1 MSNLKKEVV
10 LNGIVLSGTGRGKH
24 FVNLPW
30 ARRQFKEKLGFNP
43 YPGTLNLRLPQ
54 KSDLHVLKKAGGI
67 KIIPEQGYQEGKC
80 FRAIVMGKVM
90 GAVVILDFPN
100 YPYNLL
106 EVLAPVNLRETL
118 GLQDGVKI
126 EVTVKIE

>member
-1 MSNLKKEVV
+1 MCELKKEVV
-10 LNGIVLSGTGRGKH
+10 LNGIIFSGTGRGKH

-30 ARRQFKEKLGFNP
+30 VKRQFKEKLGFNP

-54 KSDLHVLKKAGGI
+54 KSDLDELKKAGGV
-67 KIIPEQGYQEGKC
+67 KIIPEEGYLEGKC
-80 FRAIVMGKVM
+80 FRAMVMGKVR
-90 GAVVILDFPN
+90 GAVVILDFPK

-118 GLQDGVKI
+118 DLEDGMKL